1 MSMEV
6 VKKFWDWFDQRD
18 IDKHILSTA
27 VMFSTFKLTFWA
39 VVFASTSMKTGAEI
53 GMIIAAVL
61 VPWTPLQAAAL
72 KWQFERA

>member
-1 MSMEV
+1 MNFDV
-6 VKKFWDWFDQRD
+6 VKRFWDWFDERD
-18 IDKHILSTA
+18 IDKHILSLA
-27 VMFSTFKLTFWA
+27 VMFSTIKLTFWA
-39 VVFASTSMKTGAEI
+39 VVFASASAKTGAEI

>member
-1 MSMEV
+1 MSFACI
-6 VKKFWDWFDQRD
+6 KQFWDWFDERD
-18 IDKHILSTA
+18 IDKHVLSAA

-39 VVFASTSMKTGAEI
+39 VTFATVSTKTGAEI